1 MKMSTILWD
10 PFVGTLAMI
19 LLEIIRDYAEII
31 EDHIRNFEDKS
42 NFHDAEWKL
51 DLNWVQRPCRVMQ
64 LGEKLLVLSGF
75 CWENN

>member
-1 MKMSTILWD
+1 MKMSTILGD

-42 NFHDAEWKL
+42 NFHDAE
-51 DLNWVQRPCRVMQ
+51 
-64 LGEKLLVLSGF
+64 
-75 CWENN
+75 